1 MRIASALRYSLVHAV
16 TSIGIGVSILLVA
29 TRSGSR
35 PLDDWIGAIE
45 ILIRTLH
52 RYPHNLYEIAAL
64 AAALIVPIRAGV
76 ADAFNDE
83 LQSAASVGKQAFAAG
98 LTALAAPL
106 LYFVLSTVLNHALA
120 SEFSGHRWNHVEALA
135 MGVWSFV
142 TVPVTLMTSHV
153 LRGRRCGAPARRA
166 CAD

>member
-1 MRIASALRYSLVHAV
+1 MRIASALCCSLVHAV

-35 PLDDWIGAIE
+35 PLDDWLGTIE

-52 RYPHNLYEIAAL
+52 RYPHNLYEIVAL

-83 LQSAASVGKQAFAAG
+83 LQSVASVGKQAFAAG

-120 SEFSGHRWNHVEALA
+120 SEFPGHRWNHVEALA

-142 TVPVTLMTSHV
+142 TIPVTLMTSHV
-153 LRGRRCGAPARRA
+153 LRGRRSCRSDRKS
-166 CAD
+166 

>member
-1 MRIASALRYSLVHAV
+1 MRFASVLRYSLVHAV
-16 TSIGIGVSILLVA
+16 TSIGIGVTILLVA

-35 PLDDWIGAIE
+35 PLDDWIGTIE

-52 RYPHNLYEIAAL
+52 RYPHNLYEIAAFV
-64 AAALIVPIRAGV
+64 AVLIVPIRAGV
-76 ADAFNDE
+76 ADAFGNE
-83 LQSAASVGKQAFAAG
+83 LQSSGSVGKQVLATV

-106 LYFVLSTVLNHALA
+106 LYFVLSTLLNHALA
-120 SEFSGHRWNHVEALA
+120 SEFPGHRWNHVEALA

-153 LRGRRCGAPARRA
+153 LRGRARAAGAPAN
-166 CAD
+166 DE